1 VKRATEL
8 LAFDACPGDPFRPL
22 ATPIYQ
28 TATFDQPGALEP
40 GLYDYSRSGN
50 PTRAVLEAQ
59 LARLER
65 GTRAVAFASG
75 LAALTAV
82 TRLLRPG
89 DELVAG
95 DDLYG
100 GSYRLFSRLVA
111 PHGVRVRYA
120 DLTDEAAAAAAIT
133 PRTRLVH
140 VESMTNPLLR
150 VPDLRKLA
158 ALAHG
163 HGAWLC
169 VDASILTP
177 YLQRPLEL
185 GADIVVHSATKG
197 LGGHGDLTAGSVA
210 VADPGLAERI
220 AFVQNAEGAGLG
232 PFDAFL
238 LLRGM
243 QTLAVRMD
251 RQQASAHRVASHL
264 RARGLA
270 VRYPG
275 LPEDPGHARLRAQSR
290 GAGAVLSFETGAV
303 DASARLVDSLRL
315 FSTSVSFGSIHSSA
329 SLPCRMSHAAIPVEV
344 RRARRLPEDLV
355 RLSIGLED
363 PDDLASD
370 LEQALAAAGAS
381 AWGAG
386 GRPDALRTLPAPHGA
401 ARPGCAR
408 PRAAG
413 ARRAR

>member
-1 VKRATEL
+1 VKRATQL

-40 GLYDYSRSGN
+40 GPYDYSRSGN

-59 LARLER
+59 LARLDR
-65 GTRAVAFASG
+65 GTRAFAFTSG

-100 GSYRLFSRLVA
+100 GSYRLFSRLLA
-111 PHGVRVRYA
+111 PHGVLVRYA
-120 DLTDEAAAAAAIT
+120 DLTDDAAAAAAIT

-140 VESMTNPLLR
+140 VESLTNPLLR
-150 VPDLRKLA
+150 VPDLRGLA
-158 ALAHG
+158 ELAHR
-163 HGAWLC
+163 HGARLC
-169 VDASILTP
+169 VDASALSP

-185 GADIVVHSATKG
+185 AADIVVHSATKY
-197 LGGHGDLTAGSVA
+197 LAGHGDVTAGSVA
-210 VADPGLAERI
+210 VKDGKLADEI
-220 AFVQNAEGAGLG
+220 AFVQNAEGAGLS

-243 QTLAVRMD
+243 QTLAVRLE
-251 RQQASAHRVASHL
+251 RQQRSARLVASRLQAH
-264 RARGLA
+264 GLA

-275 LPEDPGHARLRAQSR
+275 LRSDPGHARLRRQAK
-290 GAGAVLSFETGAV
+290 GAGAVVSFETGAV
-303 DASARLVDSLRL
+303 EQSARLVDSLRL

-329 SLPCRMSHAAIPVEV
+329 SLPCRMSHAAIPAEV

-363 PDDLASD
+363 PADLIRD
-370 LEQALAAAGAS
+370 LEQALATAGL
-381 AWGAG
+381 
-386 GRPDALRTLPAPHGA
+386 GRRRQVTRVAE
-401 ARPGCAR
+401 ARVAV
-408 PRAAG
+408 
-413 ARRAR
+413 

>member
-1 VKRATEL
+1 VKPATEL

-40 GLYDYSRSGN
+40 GPYDYSRSGN

-59 LARLER
+59 LARLDR
-65 GTRAVAFASG
+65 GTRAFAFASG

-100 GSYRLFSRLVA
+100 GTYRLFSRLVA
-111 PHGVRVRYA
+111 PRGVFVRYA
-120 DLTDEAAAAAAIT
+120 DLTDEAAATAAIT
-133 PRTRLVH
+133 ARTRLVH

-150 VPDLRKLA
+150 VPDLRRLA

-163 HGAWLC
+163 HGARLC
-169 VDASILTP
+169 VDASALTP

-185 GADIVVHSATKG
+185 GADIVVHSATKY
-197 LGGHGDLTAGSVA
+197 LSGHGDTTAGSVA
-210 VADPGLAERI
+210 VKDERLADEI
-220 AFVQNAEGAGLG
+220 AFVQNAEGAGLA

-243 QTLAVRMD
+243 QTLAVRLD
-251 RQQASAHRVASHL
+251 RQQASAHRVASYL

-275 LPEDPGHARLRAQSR
+275 LRSDPGHARLRAQSR
-290 GAGAVLSFETGAV
+290 GAGAVVSFETGAV
-303 DASARLVDSLRL
+303 EPSARLIDSLRL

-329 SLPCRMSHAAIPVEV
+329 SLPCRMSHAAIPAEV

-363 PDDLASD
+363 PEDLVLD
-370 LEQALAAAGAS
+370 LEQALGAAGLLS
-381 AWGAG
+381 
-386 GRPDALRTLPAPHGA
+386 LRQ
-401 ARPGCAR
+401 
-408 PRAAG
+408 G
-413 ARRAR
+413 ARRAEAALTV

>member
-1 VKRATEL
+1 VKPATEL

-40 GLYDYSRSGN
+40 GPYDYSRSGN
-50 PTRAVLEAQ
+50 PTRAVLETQ
-59 LARLER
+59 LARLDR
-65 GTRAVAFASG
+65 GTRAFAFASG

-100 GSYRLFSRLVA
+100 GSYRLFSRLLA
-111 PHGVRVRYA
+111 PQGVVVRYA
-120 DLTDEAAAAAAIT
+120 DLTDDAAAAAAIT
-133 PRTRLVH
+133 QGTRLVH

-150 VPDLRKLA
+150 VPDLRRLA
-158 ALAHG
+158 ALAHRR
-163 HGAWLC
+163 GARLC
-169 VDASILTP
+169 VDASALTP

-185 GADIVVHSATKG
+185 GADIVVHSATKY
-197 LGGHGDLTAGSVA
+197 LAGHGDVTAGSVA
-210 VADPGLAERI
+210 VVDERLADEI
-220 AFVQNAEGAGLG
+220 AFVQNAEGAGLA

-243 QTLAVRMD
+243 QTLAVRVE
-251 RQQASAHRVASHL
+251 RQQASAHRVASYL
-264 RARGLA
+264 RGRGLA

-275 LPEDPGHARLRAQSR
+275 LRSDPGHARLRTQSR
-290 GAGAVLSFETGAV
+290 GAGAVVSFETGAV
-303 DASARLVDSLRL
+303 DPSARLVDSLRL

-329 SLPCRMSHAAIPVEV
+329 SLPCRMSHAAIPAEV
-344 RRARRLPEDLV
+344 RRARHLPEDLV

-363 PDDLASD
+363 PADLISD
-370 LEQALAAAGAS
+370 LEQALGAAG
-381 AWGAG
+381 
-386 GRPDALRTLPAPHGA
+386 L
-401 ARPGCAR
+401 AR
-408 PRAAG
+408 PRQET
-413 ARRAR
+413 RAPEATVAV

>member
-1 VKRATEL
+1 VKPATEL
-8 LAFDACPGDPFRPL
+8 LAFDASPGDPFRPL

-40 GLYDYSRSGN
+40 GPYDYSRSGN

-59 LARLER
+59 LARR
-65 GTRAVAFASG
+65 DRATRAFAFASG

-82 TRLLRPG
+82 VRLLRPG

-100 GSYRLFSRLVA
+100 GSDRLFTRLVA
-111 PHGVRVRYA
+111 AHGVEVRYA
-120 DLTDEAAAAAAIT
+120 DLTDDAAAAAAIN

-158 ALAHG
+158 ELAHR

-177 YLQRPLEL
+177 YLQRPLEM
-185 GADIVVHSATKG
+185 GADIVVHSATKY

-220 AFVQNAEGAGLG
+220 AFVQNAEGGGLG

-251 RQQASAHRVASHL
+251 RQQRSAHHVASRL

-275 LPEDPGHARLRAQSR
+275 LRQDPGHARLRAQSR
-290 GAGAVLSFETGAV
+290 GAGAVISIETGATEV
-303 DASARLVDSLRL
+303 SARLIDSLRL

-329 SLPCRMSHAAIPVEV
+329 SLPCRMSHAAIPAEV

-363 PDDLASD
+363 PGDLVSD
-370 LEQALAAAGAS
+370 LEQALAAAGLAVQRQ
-381 AWGAG
+381 GTR
-386 GRPDALRTLPAPHGA
+386 RPEQTAALA
-401 ARPGCAR
+401 
-408 PRAAG
+408 
-413 ARRAR
+413 

>member
-1 VKRATEL
+1 VKPRTEL
-8 LAFDACPGDPFRPL
+8 LAFDACPDDPFRPL

-28 TATFDQPGALEP
+28 TAAFDQPGALEP
-40 GLYDYSRSGN
+40 GPYDYSRSGN

-59 LARLER
+59 LARLDR
-65 GTRAVAFASG
+65 GTRAFAFASG

-111 PHGVRVRYA
+111 PHGVDVRYA
-120 DLTDEAAAAAAIT
+120 DLTDDAAAAAAVT

-150 VPDLRKLA
+150 VPDLRRLA
-158 ALAHG
+158 ELAHR

-169 VDASILTP
+169 VDASALTP

-185 GADIVVHSATKG
+185 GADIVVHSATKY
-197 LGGHGDLTAGSVA
+197 LSGHGDVTAGSVA
-210 VADPGLAERI
+210 VVDERLAEQI
-220 AFVQNAEGAGLG
+220 GFIQNAEGAGLG

-243 QTLAVRMD
+243 QTLAVRLD
-251 RQQASAHRVASHL
+251 RQQRTAHRIASRL

-270 VRYPG
+270 VHYPG
-275 LPEDPGHARLRAQSR
+275 LRQDPGHARLRTQSK
-290 GAGAVLSFETGAV
+290 GAGAVVSFETGST

-329 SLPCRMSHAAIPVEV
+329 SLPCRMSHAAIPADV

-363 PDDLASD
+363 PADLIQD
-370 LEQALAAAGAS
+370 LEQALSAAGLAS
-381 AWGAG
+381 QPRRVARHSA
-386 GRPDALRTLPAPHGA
+386 DALLAV
-401 ARPGCAR
+401 
-408 PRAAG
+408 
-413 ARRAR
+413 

>member
-1 VKRATEL
+1 VKPATEL

-22 ATPIYQ
+22 VTPIYQ

-40 GLYDYSRSGN
+40 GPYDYSRSGN

-59 LARLER
+59 LARLDR
-65 GTRAVAFASG
+65 GTRAFAFTSG

-100 GSYRLFSRLVA
+100 GTYRLFSRLVA
-111 PHGVRVRYA
+111 PHGVLVRYA
-120 DLTDEAAAAAAIT
+120 DLTDDAAAAAAIS

-150 VPDLRKLA
+150 VPDLRRLA
-158 ALAHG
+158 ALAHR

-169 VDASILTP
+169 VDASALSP

-185 GADIVVHSATKG
+185 GADIVVHSATKY
-197 LGGHGDLTAGSVA
+197 LSGHGDTTAGSVA
-210 VADPGLAERI
+210 VKDERLADEI
-220 AFVQNAEGAGLG
+220 AFVQNAEGAGLS

-243 QTLAVRMD
+243 QTLAVRLE
-251 RQQASAHRVASHL
+251 RQQASAHRVASCL

-275 LPEDPGHARLRAQSR
+275 LRSDPGHARLRAQSR
-290 GAGAVLSFETGAV
+290 GAGAVVSFETGAV
-303 DASARLVDSLRL
+303 EPSARLIDSLRL

-329 SLPCRMSHAAIPVEV
+329 SLPCRMSHAAIPAEV

-363 PDDLASD
+363 SEDLVLD
-370 LEQALAAAGAS
+370 LEQALGAAGLLS
-381 AWGAG
+381 
-386 GRPDALRTLPAPHGA
+386 
-401 ARPGCAR
+401 
-408 PRAAG
+408 PRQG
-413 ARRAR
+413 ARRAEAALTV

>member
-1 VKRATEL
+1 VKPATEL

-40 GLYDYSRSGN
+40 GPYDYSRSGN

-59 LARLER
+59 LARLDR
-65 GTRAVAFASG
+65 GTRAFAFTSG

-100 GSYRLFSRLVA
+100 GSYRLFSRLVE
-111 PHGVRVRYA
+111 PRGVLVRYA
-120 DLTDEAAAAAAIT
+120 DLTDDAAAASAIT
-133 PRTRLVH
+133 ARTRLVH

-150 VPDLRKLA
+150 VPDLRRLA
-158 ALAHG
+158 ELAHR
-163 HGAWLC
+163 HGARLC
-169 VDASILTP
+169 VDASALTP

-185 GADIVVHSATKG
+185 GADIVVHSATKY
-197 LGGHGDLTAGSVA
+197 LAGHGDVTAGSVA
-210 VADPGLAERI
+210 VLDERLAEEI
-220 AFVQNAEGAGLG
+220 AFVQNAEGAGLS

-243 QTLAVRMD
+243 QTLAVRLE
-251 RQQASAHRVASHL
+251 RQQRSARLIATRLWAH
-264 RARGLA
+264 GLA

-275 LPEDPGHARLRAQSR
+275 LRQDPGHARLRAQAK
-290 GAGAVLSFETGAV
+290 GAGAVVSFETGAV

-329 SLPCRMSHAAIPVEV
+329 SLPCRMSHAAIPAEV

-363 PDDLASD
+363 PGDLVLD
-370 LEQALAAAGAS
+370 LEQALRSAGLAAQ
-381 AWGAG
+381 
-386 GRPDALRTLPAPHGA
+386 
-401 ARPGCAR
+401 ARS
-408 PRAAG
+408 
-413 ARRAR
+413 ARRRPAEAALAV

>member
-1 VKRATEL
+1 MRRATEL

-28 TATFDQPGALEP
+28 TATFDQPGALAP
-40 GLYDYSRSGN
+40 GPYDYSRSGN

-59 LARLER
+59 LARLDR
-65 GTRAVAFASG
+65 ATRAFAFASG

-82 TRLLRPG
+82 VRLLRPG

-100 GSYRLFSRLVA
+100 GSDRLFTRLVA
-111 PHGVRVRYA
+111 AHGVDVRYA
-120 DLTDEAAAAAAIT
+120 DLTDDAAAAAAIT

-158 ALAHG
+158 ALAHR
-163 HGAWLC
+163 HRAWLC

-185 GADIVVHSATKG
+185 GADIVVHSATKY

-210 VADPGLAERI
+210 VADSGLAERI

-243 QTLAVRMD
+243 QTLALRMD
-251 RQQASAHRVASHL
+251 RQQRSAHRIASRL

-275 LPEDPGHARLRAQSR
+275 LPQDPGHARLRAQSR
-290 GAGAVLSFETGAV
+290 GAGAVISIETGAEDV
-303 DASARLVDSLRL
+303 SARLIDSLKL

-329 SLPCRMSHAAIPVEV
+329 SLPCRMSHAAIPAEV

-363 PDDLASD
+363 PEDLTSD
-370 LEQALAAAGAS
+370 LDQALAAAGLAVQ
-381 AWGAG
+381 
-386 GRPDALRTLPAPHGA
+386 
-401 ARPGCAR
+401 RPGTR
-408 PRAAG
+408 HIEEPAALV
-413 ARRAR
+413 

>member
-1 VKRATEL
+1 MKPATQL

-40 GLYDYSRSGN
+40 GPYDYSRSGN

-59 LARLER
+59 LARLDR
-65 GTRAVAFASG
+65 GRRAFAFASG

-100 GSYRLFSRLVA
+100 GSYRLFSRLLA
-111 PHGVRVRYA
+111 PQDVLVRYA
-120 DLTDEAAAAAAIT
+120 DLTDDAAAAAAIT
-133 PRTRLVH
+133 ARTRLVH

-150 VPDLRKLA
+150 VPDLRRLA
-158 ALAHG
+158 TLAHR
-163 HGAWLC
+163 HGARLC
-169 VDASILTP
+169 VDASALTP

-185 GADIVVHSATKG
+185 GADIVVHSATKY
-197 LGGHGDLTAGSVA
+197 LAGHGDVTAGSVA
-210 VADPGLAERI
+210 VVDERLADEI
-220 AFVQNAEGAGLG
+220 AFVQNAEGAGLA

-243 QTLAVRMD
+243 QTLAVRME
-251 RQQASAHRVASHL
+251 RQQRSARLIASRL
-264 RARGLA
+264 RTHGLA

-275 LPEDPGHARLRAQSR
+275 LRQDPGHARLRAQAK
-290 GAGAVLSFETGAV
+290 GAGAVVSFETGAV
-303 DASARLVDSLRL
+303 DASARIVDSLRL

-329 SLPCRMSHAAIPVEV
+329 SLPCRMSHAAIPAEV

-363 PDDLASD
+363 PADLVPD
-370 LEQALAAAGAS
+370 LEQALGAAG
-381 AWGAG
+381 
-386 GRPDALRTLPAPHGA
+386 L
-401 ARPGCAR
+401 ARQRQGT
-408 PRAAG
+408 RAAE
-413 ARRAR
+413 ATVAV